1 MTGQLPPFT
10 TADFKWKPIWKIL
23 VATDFPVR
31 KVFEGWG
38 IPHLKKKWDGCLDD
52 QQEKSC
58 DELANFFRLGSFR
71 NYVDKMRLVG
81 GQKCLFLSRFGV
93 KNVHIEVGSQKR
105 GKSCPRSYRMTPNTA
120 HLSQWICDVII
131 FFLKYFSDD
140 PVPNI

>member
-58 DELANFFRLGSFR
+58 DELANFFAYPLLAFHNEFLTSSFS
-71 NYVDKMRLVG
+71 
-81 GQKCLFLSRFGV
+81 F
-93 KNVHIEVGSQKR
+93 
-105 GKSCPRSYRMTPNTA
+105 
-120 HLSQWICDVII
+120 
-131 FFLKYFSDD
+131 
-140 PVPNI
+140 